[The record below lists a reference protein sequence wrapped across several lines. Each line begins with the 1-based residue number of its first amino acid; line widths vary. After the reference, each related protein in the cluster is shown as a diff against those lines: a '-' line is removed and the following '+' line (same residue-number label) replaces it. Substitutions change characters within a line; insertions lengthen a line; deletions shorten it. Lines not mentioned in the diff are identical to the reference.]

1 MLLHNMSGKYVVV
14 GNIHFAIEHIE
25 GKSLTDIKEM
35 FPHVR
40 VELLKA
46 AHEKVNPKRNKK
58 K

>member
-1 MLLHNMSGKYVVV
+1 MNGKYVVV
-14 GNIHFAIEHIE
+14 GNIHFAIEHLQGQTLLE
-25 GKSLTDIKEM
+25 IKAM

>member
-1 MLLHNMSGKYVVV
+1 MNGKYVVV

-40 VELLKA
+40 VELLKTV
-46 AHEKVNPKRNKK
+46 HEKVNPKRNKK